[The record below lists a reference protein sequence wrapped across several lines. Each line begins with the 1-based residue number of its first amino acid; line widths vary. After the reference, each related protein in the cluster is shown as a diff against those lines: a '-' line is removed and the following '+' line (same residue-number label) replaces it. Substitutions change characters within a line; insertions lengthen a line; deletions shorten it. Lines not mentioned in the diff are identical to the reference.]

1 MSDLQPRLHDVL
13 LDDPS
18 VTRVVH
24 RRAHGTAPRL
34 LTRATGIATSVSVVV
49 PTGGSSGQPFV
60 DGVSAWNTAGLRT
73 EVLVV
78 ESADDPGR
86 AVLRDRLSR
95 SGLSWRVLERP
106 AGGRV
111 ATLAAV
117 AEAVEQEFLVIPTS
131 GDAPFEQVDPALCHM
146 WTDGCDAAMLEL
158 RPTGEAQDVALE
170 GASGARVLHR
180 AGAAWSG
187 GGQNRTADTGIMRPL
202 LYQLSYAARYEP
214 FVANSRPVRCR
225 PKDAPD
231 LSRMWRGR
239 AHS

>member
-158 RPTGEAQDVALE
+158 RPTGEVDGDPSAQLAAWL
-170 GASGARVLHR
+170 GLH
-180 AGAAWSG
+180 GAAEPGRIVVLRRWVARWLFNEITLAIDAG
-187 GGQNRTADTGIMRPL
+187 EEVADRARLLGMGIVRLDHERP
-202 LYQLSYAARYEP
+202 P
-214 FVANSRPVRCR
+214 T
-225 PKDAPD
+225 
-231 LSRMWRGR
+231 R
-239 AHS
+239 A